1 MTPEAAIALV
11 ESFWEEVW
19 AACNPSA
26 VDRFVTED
34 FVITSAGVDIAG
46 RENFKAWV
54 GDFQSKIADLNLETI
69 ETFANADGSR
79 VSSRFRITGRNNGM
93 FGLPAD
99 GKPIAFTGNAILAVT
114 PTGKLAHNW
123 IERSAWELYN
133 QLTGLGRHSR
143 TSPQHHSNP
152 ISGSSGSPSPLP
164 SDHHPTT
171 RTAAEVSTTIPTTS
185 AAAQIDQQES
195 RARFCI

>member
-1 MTPEAAIALV
+1 MTPEAAIAIV

-19 AACNPSA
+19 AACDPAA

-46 RENFKAWV
+46 RENFKTWV
-54 GDFQSKIADLNLETI
+54 GDFQSKITDLNMETI
-69 ETFANADGSR
+69 ETFANATGSR

-123 IERSAWELYN
+123 IERSAWELHN
-133 QLTGLGRHSR
+133 QLTG
-143 TSPQHHSNP
+143 
-152 ISGSSGSPSPLP
+152 
-164 SDHHPTT
+164 
-171 RTAAEVSTTIPTTS
+171 
-185 AAAQIDQQES
+185 
-195 RARFCI
+195 

>member
-19 AACNPSA
+19 AARNPSA

-34 FVITSAGVDIAG
+34 FVITSAGVDVAG

-54 GDFQSKIADLNLETI
+54 ADFQSKIADLKMETI

-93 FGLPAD
+93 FGLAAD
-99 GKPIAFTGNAILAVT
+99 GKPVAFTGNAILAVT
-114 PTGKLAHNW
+114 ATGEIAHNW

-133 QLTGLGRHSR
+133 QLT
-143 TSPQHHSNP
+143 
-152 ISGSSGSPSPLP
+152 
-164 SDHHPTT
+164 
-171 RTAAEVSTTIPTTS
+171 E
-185 AAAQIDQQES
+185 
-195 RARFCI
+195 